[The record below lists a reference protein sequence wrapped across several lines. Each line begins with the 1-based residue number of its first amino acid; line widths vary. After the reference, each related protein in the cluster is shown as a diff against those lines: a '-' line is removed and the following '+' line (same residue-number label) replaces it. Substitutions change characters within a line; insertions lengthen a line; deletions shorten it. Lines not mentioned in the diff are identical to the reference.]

1 MTATPVL
8 DPAHALAQLDQD
20 MPFNARMQQLIT
32 LSRQRHAN
40 TFDLI
45 QWPETIEQ
53 AQWWLPPELLS
64 VHGTAF
70 GQSLSELQLM
80 QLSKWECINAFSL
93 NVEGERDLINL
104 LSLQLY
110 APQMPGIEAY
120 LHHFIDE
127 ENKHLWFFGQFC
139 RRYGGKI
146 YTSKK
151 MAVGEESFDPAMD
164 FFLVYARIYLFEEIG
179 AYYNVVA
186 GNDERVNP
194 FVRSIHL
201 LHHADEAR
209 HITFGRSLLKQ
220 CKDMIFDPAPPL
232 VQAAAVAH
240 LQRYLQISVEALY
253 QPAMYRDSGIGG
265 VALRRQLLD
274 DPARRAHHAQTLLK
288 RPLAFMQQIGIPLEA
303 HP

>member
-93 NVEGERDLINL
+93 NG
-104 LSLQLY
+104 LQRFQDCY
-110 APQMPGIEAY
+110 NISWS
-120 LHHFIDE
+120 DTS
-127 ENKHLWFFGQFC
+127 ENIV
-139 RRYGGKI
+139 GGK
-146 YTSKK
+146 
-151 MAVGEESFDPAMD
+151 
-164 FFLVYARIYLFEEIG
+164 YAQF
-179 AYYNVVA
+179 N
-186 GNDERVNP
+186 
-194 FVRSIHL
+194 
-201 LHHADEAR
+201 
-209 HITFGRSLLKQ
+209 
-220 CKDMIFDPAPPL
+220 
-232 VQAAAVAH
+232 
-240 LQRYLQISVEALY
+240 
-253 QPAMYRDSGIGG
+253 
-265 VALRRQLLD
+265 
-274 DPARRAHHAQTLLK
+274 
-288 RPLAFMQQIGIPLEA
+288 
-303 HP
+303 